1 MYSLLK
7 TPPCVTSIQ
16 WCWFLP
22 TIAYDTITWP
32 NSTQIW
38 LDFASLFCDC
48 EFVNCD
54 CEFVHCEFVNLWIVN
69 CEFMNCEFVNCDW
82 GHTSQ
87 YVVYSYYKPICHGLY
102 QLVYVCQGLL
112 FPTSFLSNAMTTH
125 CKHDIVTFLADKD
138 CLINLRFFRFGA
150 RLEVFFG
157 F

>member
-1 MYSLLK
+1 MEKKKKCGSL
-7 TPPCVTSIQ
+7 
-16 WCWFLP
+16 
-22 TIAYDTITWP
+22 IAEPIWP
-32 NSTQIW
+32 NSTQIG
-38 LDFASLFCDC
+38 LDFELWICDC

-54 CEFVHCEFVNLWIVN
+54 CEFVNCEFVIMNCEFVNCEFVNCEFVNLWI
-69 CEFMNCEFVNCDW
+69 CEFVNCDW

-87 YVVYSYYKPICHGLY
+87 YVVYSYYIPICYGLY

-150 RLEVFFG
+150 RLEIFFR